1 MLNSLYIENFAI
13 IDKINVDFT
22 DGLNIITG
30 ETGSGKSILIE
41 AFELLLGQRFNKSFV
56 RDSSKKTI
64 VEATFTIA
72 DNSKIKFLEDMG
84 YDVEDGVIIISRI
97 VDTNLKSINKLNNRS
112 ITLNTLNELMSK
124 FVDIHGQNGTQSLL
138 NKDFYLDLIDSF
150 DKEETF
156 KIKTELSGIL
166 NNIAEYKKAYKSF
179 NITNEEKD
187 RQLDIIN
194 YQIDEISQIDL
205 DNVDEEELENEYN
218 KLSNVNLIKNNIG
231 EILNMY
237 SDENYNEQDI
247 NTMFN
252 IVLSKMDS
260 ISEFDNEVNSLKQDL
275 DKIYYDMDDLFSRIS
290 SYSSGI
296 YQDEFKLNDLENKIA
311 IITNLKRKYGKS
323 INDIV
328 LFRQDLERR
337 LKELN
342 EITENKRK
350 FKELID
356 SKNKKG
362 IELSDRL
369 HKIRKEIV
377 CKLEKLIVQNLKDLN
392 MKHADFKVK
401 FEKLSEFNE
410 KGYDSLDF
418 LIKTNLGQDLKP
430 MASIASGGEI
440 SRIMLGFK
448 SVISDFEDINTL
460 IFDEIDTGISG
471 RTALVVGEKLIDLSK
486 DKQVISISHLPQ
498 IASLS
503 DNHILIEKIDLNN
516 ETKSILKVL
525 TPEEKV
531 NEISRLIGGINITET
546 TIEQAK
552 LMINQ
557 ANELK
562 KDRR

>member
-22 DGLNIITG
+22 EGLNIITG

-41 AFELLLGQRFNKSFV
+41 AFELLLGQRFNKSFI

-64 VEATFTIA
+64 VEATFTIN

-84 YDVEDGVIIISRI
+84 YNVEDGVIIISRI
-97 VDTNLKSINKLNNRS
+97 VDTNLKSINKLNSRS

-138 NKDFYLDLIDSF
+138 NKDFYIDLIDSF
-150 DKEETF
+150 DKEETV
-156 KIKTELSGIL
+156 KIKSGLSEIL
-166 NNIAEYKKAYKSF
+166 KNIVDYKKSYKSF
-179 NITNEEKD
+179 NISNEEKD

-205 DNVDEEELENEYN
+205 ENLDEEELENEYN
-218 KLSNVNLIKNNIG
+218 KLSNVNLIRKNIG

-252 IVLSKMDS
+252 IVLSKIDS
-260 ISEFDNEVNSLKQDL
+260 ISEFDNEVNSFKQDL

-290 SYSSGI
+290 SYSSSI

-323 INDIV
+323 IDDIIS
-328 LFRQDLERR
+328 FKIDLENR

-356 SKNKKG
+356 SEHKKG
-362 IELSDRL
+362 IGLSDRL
-369 HKIRKEIV
+369 HSIRKQIV
-377 CKLEKLIVQNLKDLN
+377 SKLENLIVQNLKDLN

-401 FEKLSEFNE
+401 FEKLSDFNE

-503 DNHILIEKIDLNN
+503 DNHILIEKIDCDN

-546 TIEQAK
+546 TTEQAK

-562 KDRR
+562 KYRR

>member
-22 DGLNIITG
+22 EGLNIITG

-41 AFELLLGQRFNKSFV
+41 AFELLLGQRFNKSFI

-64 VEATFTIA
+64 VEATFTIN
-72 DNSKIKFLEDMG
+72 DKSKIKFLEDMG
-84 YDVEDGVIIISRI
+84 YNVEDGVIIISRI
-97 VDTNLKSINKLNNRS
+97 VDTNFKSINKLNNRS

-138 NKDFYLDLIDSF
+138 NKDFYIDLIDSF
-150 DKEETF
+150 DKEETV
-156 KIKTELSGIL
+156 KIKIELSEIL
-166 NNIAEYKKAYKSF
+166 KNIVDYKKSYKSF
-179 NITNEEKD
+179 NISNEEKD

-205 DNVDEEELENEYN
+205 ENLDEEELENEYN

-252 IVLSKMDS
+252 IVLSKIDS
-260 ISEFDNEVNSLKQDL
+260 ISEFDNEVNSFKQDL

-290 SYSSGI
+290 SYSSSI

-323 INDIV
+323 IDDIIS
-328 LFRQDLERR
+328 FKIDLENR

-356 SKNKKG
+356 SELKKG

-369 HKIRKEIV
+369 HSIRKQIV
-377 CKLEKLIVQNLKDLN
+377 SKLENLIVQNLKDLN

-401 FEKLSEFNE
+401 FEKLSDFNE

-503 DNHILIEKIDLNN
+503 DNHILIEKIDCDN

-546 TIEQAK
+546 TTEQAK

-562 KDRR
+562 KYRR

>member
-22 DGLNIITG
+22 NGLNIITG

-84 YDVEDGVIIISRI
+84 YNVEDGVIIISRI

-150 DKEETF
+150 DKEETI
-156 KIKTELSGIL
+156 KIKTELSEIL

-179 NITNEEKD
+179 NISNEEKD

-205 DNVDEEELENEYN
+205 ENLDEEELENEYN

-260 ISEFDNEVNSLKQDL
+260 ISEFDNEVNSFKQDL

-290 SYSSGI
+290 SYSSSI

-323 INDIV
+323 IDDIIS
-328 LFRQDLERR
+328 FRQNLERR

-356 SKNKKG
+356 SDKKKG
-362 IELSDRL
+362 LELSDKL

-377 CKLEKLIVQNLKDLN
+377 SKLEKLIVQNLKDLN
-392 MKHADFKVK
+392 MKHADFEVK
-401 FEKLSEFNE
+401 FEKLSDFNE

-418 LIKTNLGQDLKP
+418 MIKTNLGQDLKP
-430 MASIASGGEI
+430 MSSIASGGEI

-503 DNHILIEKIDLNN
+503 DNHILIEKIDCNN

-562 KDRR
+562 NDRR

>member
-41 AFELLLGQRFNKSFV
+41 AFELLLGQRFNKSFI

-84 YDVEDGVIIISRI
+84 YNVEDGVIIISRI

-112 ITLNTLNELMSK
+112 ITLRTLNELMSK

-156 KIKTELSGIL
+156 KIKTELREIL
-166 NNIAEYKKAYKSF
+166 NHIAEYKKAYKSF
-179 NITNEEKD
+179 NISNEEKD

-194 YQIDEISQIDL
+194 YQIEEISQIDL
-205 DNVDEEELENEYN
+205 ENLDEEELENEYN

-260 ISEFDNEVNSLKQDL
+260 ICEFDNEVNSFKQDL
-275 DKIYYDMDDLFSRIS
+275 DKIYYEMDDLFSRIS
-290 SYSSGI
+290 SYSSSI

-323 INDIV
+323 IDDIIS
-328 LFRQDLERR
+328 FRQNLERR

-342 EITENKRK
+342 EITKNKRK

-356 SKNKKG
+356 LDKKKG
-362 IELSDRL
+362 LELSDRL

-377 CKLEKLIVQNLKDLN
+377 SKLEKLIVQNLKDLN
-392 MKHADFKVK
+392 MKHADFQVK
-401 FEKLSEFNE
+401 FEKLSDFND

-471 RTALVVGEKLIDLSK
+471 RTALVVGEKLIELSK

-503 DNHILIEKIDLNN
+503 DNHILIEKIDCNN

-562 KDRR
+562 NDRR

>member
-84 YDVEDGVIIISRI
+84 YNVEDGVLIISRI

-166 NNIAEYKKAYKSF
+166 NNIAEYKRAYKSF

-275 DKIYYDMDDLFSRIS
+275 DKIYYEMDDLFSRIS

>member
-22 DGLNIITG
+22 EGLNIITG

-64 VEATFTIA
+64 VEATFTITE
-72 DNSKIKFLEDMG
+72 NSKIKFLEDMG
-84 YDVEDGVIIISRI
+84 YNVEDGVIIISRI

-112 ITLNTLNELMSK
+112 ITLNTLSELMSK

-138 NKDFYLDLIDSF
+138 NKDLYIDLIDSF

-156 KIKTELSGIL
+156 KIKSELSEIL
-166 NNIAEYKKAYKSF
+166 KKIVEYKKAYKSF

-205 DNVDEEELENEYN
+205 DNLDEEELENEYN
-218 KLSNVNLIKNNIG
+218 KLSNINLIKNNIA
-231 EILNMY
+231 EISNLY
-237 SDENYNEQDI
+237 SDENYNQQDI

-252 IVLSKMDS
+252 IIISKLDS
-260 ISEFDNEVNSLKQDL
+260 ISDFDTEVKSFKDDL
-275 DKIYYDMDDLFSRIS
+275 DKIYYDLDDLFSKIN
-290 SYSSGI
+290 SYSSNI
-296 YQDEFKLNDLENKIA
+296 YQDEYQLNDLENKIT

-323 INDIV
+323 IEDII
-328 LFRQDLERR
+328 LFKQDLKQR

-342 EITENKRK
+342 EISENKRK

-356 SKNKKG
+356 LENKKG
-362 IELSDRL
+362 IELSNKL
-369 HKIRKEIV
+369 HRIRKEIV
-377 CKLEKLIVQNLKDLN
+377 SKLEELIIQNLKDLN

-401 FEKLSEFNE
+401 FDKLSEFNE

-418 LIKTNLGQDLKP
+418 LIKTNLGQELKP
-430 MASIASGGEI
+430 MSSIASGGEI

-448 SVISDFEDINTL
+448 SVISDFEDIDTL

-486 DKQVISISHLPQ
+486 DKQIISISHLPQ

-503 DNHILIEKIDLNN
+503 DNHILIEKIDCNN

-531 NEISRLIGGINITET
+531 NEISRLIGGINITKT
-546 TIEQAK
+546 TVEQAG
-552 LMINQ
+552 LMIDQ

-562 KDRR
+562 NYRR

>member
-84 YDVEDGVIIISRI
+84 YNVEDGVIIISRI

-150 DKEETF
+150 EKEETF

>member
-41 AFELLLGQRFNKSFV
+41 AFELLLGQRFNKSFI

-84 YDVEDGVIIISRI
+84 YNVEDGVIIISRI

-156 KIKTELSGIL
+156 KIKTELREIL

-179 NITNEEKD
+179 NISNEEKD

-194 YQIDEISQIDL
+194 YQIEEISQIDL
-205 DNVDEEELENEYN
+205 ENLDEEELENEYN

-260 ISEFDNEVNSLKQDL
+260 ICEFDNEVNSFKQDL
-275 DKIYYDMDDLFSRIS
+275 DKIYYEMDDLFSRIS
-290 SYSSGI
+290 SYSSSI

-323 INDIV
+323 IDDIIS
-328 LFRQDLERR
+328 FRKDLERR

-350 FKELID
+350 FKKLID
-356 SKNKKG
+356 SDKQKG

-369 HKIRKEIV
+369 HKIRKKIV
-377 CKLEKLIVQNLKDLN
+377 SKLEKLIVQNLKDMN
-392 MKHADFKVK
+392 MKHADFQVK
-401 FEKLSEFNE
+401 FEKLSDFNE

-430 MASIASGGEI
+430 MVSIASGGEI

-503 DNHILIEKIDLNN
+503 DNHILIEKIDCNN

-562 KDRR
+562 NDRR

>member
-84 YDVEDGVIIISRI
+84 YNVEDGVIIISRI

-231 EILNMY
+231 EILNIY

-260 ISEFDNEVNSLKQDL
+260 ISEFDNEVSSLKQDL

>member
-84 YDVEDGVIIISRI
+84 YNVEDGVIIISRI

-166 NNIAEYKKAYKSF
+166 NNITEYKKAYKSF

-342 EITENKRK
+342 GITENKRK

>member
-41 AFELLLGQRFNKSFV
+41 AFELLLGQRFNKSFI

-84 YDVEDGVIIISRI
+84 YNVEDGVIIISRI
-97 VDTNLKSINKLNNRS
+97 VNTNLKSINKLNNRS
-112 ITLNTLNELMSK
+112 ITLSTLNELMSK

-156 KIKTELSGIL
+156 KIKTELREIL
-166 NNIAEYKKAYKSF
+166 NHIVEYKKAYKSF
-179 NITNEEKD
+179 NISNEEKD

-194 YQIDEISQIDL
+194 YQIEEISQIDL
-205 DNVDEEELENEYN
+205 DNLDEEELENEYN

-260 ISEFDNEVNSLKQDL
+260 ICEFDNEVNSFKQDL
-275 DKIYYDMDDLFSRIS
+275 DKIYYEMDDLFSRIS
-290 SYSSGI
+290 SYSSSI

-323 INDIV
+323 INDIIS
-328 LFRQDLERR
+328 FRQNLERR

-356 SKNKKG
+356 LDKKKG
-362 IELSDRL
+362 LELSDRL

-377 CKLEKLIVQNLKDLN
+377 SKLEKLIVQNLKDLN
-392 MKHADFKVK
+392 MKHADFEVK
-401 FEKLSEFNE
+401 FEKLSDFNE

-418 LIKTNLGQDLKP
+418 MIKTNLGQDFKP

-503 DNHILIEKIDLNN
+503 DNHILIEKIDCNN

-562 KDRR
+562 NDRR

>member
-41 AFELLLGQRFNKSFV
+41 AFELLLGQRFNKSFI

-84 YDVEDGVIIISRI
+84 YNVEDGVIIISRI

-156 KIKTELSGIL
+156 KIKTELRGIL
-166 NNIAEYKKAYKSF
+166 NNITEYKKAYKSF
-179 NITNEEKD
+179 NISNEEKD

-194 YQIDEISQIDL
+194 YQIEEISQIDL
-205 DNVDEEELENEYN
+205 ENLDEEELENEYN

-260 ISEFDNEVNSLKQDL
+260 ICEFDNEVNSFKQDL
-275 DKIYYDMDDLFSRIS
+275 DKIYYEMDDLFSRIS
-290 SYSSGI
+290 SYSSSI

-323 INDIV
+323 IDDIIS
-328 LFRQDLERR
+328 FRKDLERR

-356 SKNKKG
+356 SDKQKG

-377 CKLEKLIVQNLKDLN
+377 SKLEKLIVQNLKDLN
-392 MKHADFKVK
+392 MKHADFQVK
-401 FEKLSEFNE
+401 FEKLSDFND

-503 DNHILIEKIDLNN
+503 DNHILIEKIDCNN

-562 KDRR
+562 NDRR

>member
-84 YDVEDGVIIISRI
+84 YNVEDGVLIISRI

-275 DKIYYDMDDLFSRIS
+275 DKIYYEMDDLFSRIS

-296 YQDEFKLNDLENKIA
+296 YQDEFKLKDLEYKIA

-356 SKNKKG
+356 SKKKKG
-362 IELSDRL
+362 FELSDRL

-377 CKLEKLIVQNLKDLN
+377 FKLEKLIVQNLKDLN
-392 MKHADFKVK
+392 MKHADFQVK

>member
-84 YDVEDGVIIISRI
+84 YNVEDGVLIISRI

-124 FVDIHGQNGTQSLL
+124 FVDIHGQDGTQSLL

>member
-84 YDVEDGVIIISRI
+84 YNVEDGVIIISRI

-112 ITLNTLNELMSK
+112 IMLNTLNELMSK

-562 KDRR
+562 NDRR

>member
-22 DGLNIITG
+22 EGLNIITG

-41 AFELLLGQRFNKSFV
+41 AFELLLGQRFNKSFI
-56 RDSSKKTI
+56 RNSSKKTI
-64 VEATFTIA
+64 VEATFTIN

-84 YDVEDGVIIISRI
+84 YNVEDGVIIISRI
-97 VDTNLKSINKLNNRS
+97 VDTNLKSINKLNSRS

-138 NKDFYLDLIDSF
+138 NKDFYIDLIDSF
-150 DKEETF
+150 DKEETVKN
-156 KIKTELSGIL
+156 KIELSEIL
-166 NNIAEYKKAYKSF
+166 KNIVDYKKSYKSF
-179 NITNEEKD
+179 NISNEEKD

-205 DNVDEEELENEYN
+205 ENLDEEELENEYN
-218 KLSNVNLIKNNIG
+218 KLSNVNLIRNNIG

-252 IVLSKMDS
+252 IVLSKIDS
-260 ISEFDNEVNSLKQDL
+260 ISEFDNEVNSFKQDL

-290 SYSSGI
+290 SYSSSI

-323 INDIV
+323 INDIIS
-328 LFRQDLERR
+328 FRQDLELK

-342 EITENKRK
+342 EISENKRK

-356 SKNKKG
+356 SEHKKG

-369 HKIRKEIV
+369 HSIRKQIV
-377 CKLEKLIVQNLKDLN
+377 SKLENLIIQNLKDLN

-418 LIKTNLGQDLKP
+418 LIKSNLGQDLKP

-503 DNHILIEKIDLNN
+503 DNHILIEKIDCDN

-546 TIEQAK
+546 TTEQAK

-562 KDRR
+562 KYRR

>member
-41 AFELLLGQRFNKSFV
+41 AFELLLGQRFNKSFI

-84 YDVEDGVIIISRI
+84 YNVEDGVIIISRI

-112 ITLNTLNELMSK
+112 ITLNTLNELMSN

-156 KIKTELSGIL
+156 KIKTELREIL

-179 NITNEEKD
+179 NISNEEKD

-194 YQIDEISQIDL
+194 YQIEEISQIDL
-205 DNVDEEELENEYN
+205 ENLDEEELENEYN

-231 EILNMY
+231 EISNMY

-260 ISEFDNEVNSLKQDL
+260 ICEFDNEVNSFKQDL
-275 DKIYYDMDDLFSRIS
+275 DKIYYEMDDLFSRIS
-290 SYSSGI
+290 SYSSSI

-323 INDIV
+323 IDDIIS
-328 LFRQDLERR
+328 FRKDLERR

-356 SKNKKG
+356 SNKKKG
-362 IELSDRL
+362 LELSDRL

-377 CKLEKLIVQNLKDLN
+377 SKLEKLIVQNLKDLN
-392 MKHADFKVK
+392 MKHADFQVK
-401 FEKLSEFNE
+401 FEKLSDFNE

-430 MASIASGGEI
+430 MVSIASGGEI

-503 DNHILIEKIDLNN
+503 DNHILIEKIDCNN

-562 KDRR
+562 NDRR

>member
-41 AFELLLGQRFNKSFV
+41 AFELLLGQRFNKSFI

-84 YDVEDGVIIISRI
+84 YNVEDGVIIISRI

-156 KIKTELSGIL
+156 KIKTELREIL

-179 NITNEEKD
+179 NISNEEKD

-194 YQIDEISQIDL
+194 YQIEEISQIDL
-205 DNVDEEELENEYN
+205 ENLDEEELENEYN

-260 ISEFDNEVNSLKQDL
+260 ICEFENEVNSFKQDL
-275 DKIYYDMDDLFSRIS
+275 DKIYYEMDDLFSRIS
-290 SYSSGI
+290 SYSSSI

-323 INDIV
+323 IDDIIS
-328 LFRQDLERR
+328 FRKDLERR

-350 FKELID
+350 FKKLID
-356 SKNKKG
+356 SDKQKV

-369 HKIRKEIV
+369 HKIRKKIV
-377 CKLEKLIVQNLKDLN
+377 SKLEKLIVQNLKDLN
-392 MKHADFKVK
+392 MKHADFQVK
-401 FEKLSEFNE
+401 FEKLSDFNE

-430 MASIASGGEI
+430 MVSIASGGEI

-503 DNHILIEKIDLNN
+503 DNHILIEKIDCNN

-562 KDRR
+562 NDRR

>member
-84 YDVEDGVIIISRI
+84 YNVEDGVIIISRI

-260 ISEFDNEVNSLKQDL
+260 ISEFDKEVNSLKQDL

-362 IELSDRL
+362 IELSDRI

>member
-41 AFELLLGQRFNKSFV
+41 AFELLLGQRFNKSFI

-84 YDVEDGVIIISRI
+84 YNVEDGVIIISRI

-156 KIKTELSGIL
+156 KIKTELREIL

-179 NITNEEKD
+179 NISNEEKD

-194 YQIDEISQIDL
+194 YQIEEISQIDL
-205 DNVDEEELENEYN
+205 ENLDEEELENEYN

-260 ISEFDNEVNSLKQDL
+260 ICEFDNEVNSFKQDL
-275 DKIYYDMDDLFSRIS
+275 DKIYYEMDDLFSRIS
-290 SYSSGI
+290 SYSSSI

-323 INDIV
+323 IDDIIS
-328 LFRQDLERR
+328 FRKNLERR

-350 FKELID
+350 FKKLID
-356 SKNKKG
+356 SDKQKG

-369 HKIRKEIV
+369 HKIRKKIV
-377 CKLEKLIVQNLKDLN
+377 SKLEKLIVQNLKDLN
-392 MKHADFKVK
+392 MKHADFQVK
-401 FEKLSEFNE
+401 FEKLSDFNE

-430 MASIASGGEI
+430 MVSIASGGEI

-503 DNHILIEKIDLNN
+503 DNHILIEKIDCNN

-562 KDRR
+562 NDRR

>member
-84 YDVEDGVIIISRI
+84 YNVEDGVLIISRI

>member
-22 DGLNIITG
+22 EGLNIITG

-41 AFELLLGQRFNKSFV
+41 AFELLLGQRFNKSFI

-64 VEATFTIA
+64 VEATFRIN

-84 YDVEDGVIIISRI
+84 YNVEDGVIIISRI

-138 NKDFYLDLIDSF
+138 NKDFYIDLIDSF
-150 DKEETF
+150 EKEETV
-156 KIKTELSGIL
+156 KIKIQLSGIL
-166 NNIAEYKKAYKSF
+166 KNIVDYKKSYKSF
-179 NITNEEKD
+179 NISNEEKD

-205 DNVDEEELENEYN
+205 ENLDEEELENEYN

-252 IVLSKMDS
+252 IVLSKIDS
-260 ISEFDNEVNSLKQDL
+260 ISEFDNEVNSFKQDL

-290 SYSSGI
+290 SYSSSI

-323 INDIV
+323 IDDIIS
-328 LFRQDLERR
+328 FRQDLELK

-342 EITENKRK
+342 EISENKRK

-356 SKNKKG
+356 LEHKKG
-362 IELSDRL
+362 IELSDKL
-369 HKIRKEIV
+369 HSIRIEIV
-377 CKLEKLIVQNLKDLN
+377 SKLEKLIVQNLKDLN

-401 FEKLSEFNE
+401 FEKLSDFNE

-503 DNHILIEKIDLNN
+503 DNHILIEKIDCDN

-546 TIEQAK
+546 TTEQAK

-562 KDRR
+562 NDRR

>member
-41 AFELLLGQRFNKSFV
+41 AFELLLGQRFNKSFI

-64 VEATFTIA
+64 VEATFTIT

-112 ITLNTLNELMSK
+112 ITLSTLNELMSK

-156 KIKTELSGIL
+156 KIKTELREIL
-166 NNIAEYKKAYKSF
+166 NHIAEYKKAYKSF
-179 NITNEEKD
+179 NISNEEKD

-194 YQIDEISQIDL
+194 YQIEEISQIDL
-205 DNVDEEELENEYN
+205 ENLDEEELENEYN

-260 ISEFDNEVNSLKQDL
+260 ICEFDNEVNSFKQDL
-275 DKIYYDMDDLFSRIS
+275 DKIYYEMDDLFLRIS
-290 SYSSGI
+290 SYSSSI

-323 INDIV
+323 IDDIIS
-328 LFRQDLERR
+328 FRQNLERR

-356 SKNKKG
+356 LEKKKG
-362 IELSDRL
+362 LELSDRL

-377 CKLEKLIVQNLKDLN
+377 SKLEKLIVQNLKDLN
-392 MKHADFKVK
+392 MKHADFQVE
-401 FEKLSEFNE
+401 FEKISDFNE

-418 LIKTNLGQDLKP
+418 LIKTNLGQELKP

-503 DNHILIEKIDLNN
+503 DNHILIEKIDCNN

-562 KDRR
+562 NDRR

>member
-22 DGLNIITG
+22 EGLNIITG

-41 AFELLLGQRFNKSFV
+41 AFELLLGQRFNKSFI

-64 VEATFTIA
+64 VEATFTIN
-72 DNSKIKFLEDMG
+72 DNSKIKLLEDMG
-84 YDVEDGVIIISRI
+84 YNVEDGVIIISRI

-138 NKDFYLDLIDSF
+138 NKDFYIDLIDSF
-150 DKEETF
+150 DKEETA
-156 KIKTELSGIL
+156 KIKIELSEIL
-166 NNIAEYKKAYKSF
+166 KNIVDYKKSYKSF
-179 NITNEEKD
+179 NISNEEKD

-205 DNVDEEELENEYN
+205 ENLDEEELENEYN

-252 IVLSKMDS
+252 IVLSKIDS
-260 ISEFDNEVNSLKQDL
+260 ISEFDNEVNSFKQDL

-290 SYSSGI
+290 SYSSSI

-323 INDIV
+323 IDDIIS
-328 LFRQDLERR
+328 FRQDLELK

-342 EITENKRK
+342 EISENKRK

-356 SKNKKG
+356 LEHKKG
-362 IELSDRL
+362 IELSDKL
-369 HKIRKEIV
+369 HSIRIEIV
-377 CKLEKLIVQNLKDLN
+377 SKLEKLIVQNLKDLN

-401 FEKLSEFNE
+401 FEKLSDFNE

-503 DNHILIEKIDLNN
+503 DNHILIEKIDCDN

-546 TIEQAK
+546 TTEQAK

-562 KDRR
+562 NDRR

>member
-41 AFELLLGQRFNKSFV
+41 AFELLLGQRFNKSFI

-84 YDVEDGVIIISRI
+84 YNVEDGVIIISRI

-156 KIKTELSGIL
+156 KIKTELREIL

-179 NITNEEKD
+179 NISNEEKD

-194 YQIDEISQIDL
+194 YQIEEISQIDL
-205 DNVDEEELENEYN
+205 ENLDEEELENEYN

-260 ISEFDNEVNSLKQDL
+260 ICEFDNEVNSFKQDL
-275 DKIYYDMDDLFSRIS
+275 DKIYYEMDDLFSRIS
-290 SYSSGI
+290 SYSSSI

-323 INDIV
+323 IDDIIS
-328 LFRQDLERR
+328 FRKDLERR

-350 FKELID
+350 FKKLID
-356 SKNKKG
+356 SDKQKG

-369 HKIRKEIV
+369 HKIRKKIV
-377 CKLEKLIVQNLKDLN
+377 SKLEKLIVQNLKDLN
-392 MKHADFKVK
+392 MKHADFQVK
-401 FEKLSEFNE
+401 FEKLSDFNE

-430 MASIASGGEI
+430 MVSIASGGEI

-503 DNHILIEKIDLNN
+503 DNHILIEKIDCNN

-562 KDRR
+562 NDRR

>member
-84 YDVEDGVIIISRI
+84 YNVEDGVIIISRI

-166 NNIAEYKKAYKSF
+166 NNIAEYKKAYNSF
-179 NITNEEKD
+179 NITKEEKD

-231 EILNMY
+231 EILNIY

-275 DKIYYDMDDLFSRIS
+275 DKIYYEMDDLFSRIS

-323 INDIV
+323 IKDIV

-356 SKNKKG
+356 LENKKG

-377 CKLEKLIVQNLKDLN
+377 CKLEKLIVQNLKNLN

-401 FEKLSEFNE
+401 FERLSDFNE

-546 TIEQAK
+546 TIDQAK

>member
-41 AFELLLGQRFNKSFV
+41 AFELLLGQRFNKSFI

-84 YDVEDGVIIISRI
+84 YNVEDGVIIISRI

-156 KIKTELSGIL
+156 KIKTELREIL

-179 NITNEEKD
+179 NISNEEKD

-194 YQIDEISQIDL
+194 YQIEEISQIDL
-205 DNVDEEELENEYN
+205 ENLDEEELENEYN

-275 DKIYYDMDDLFSRIS
+275 DKIYYEMDDLFSRIS

-323 INDIV
+323 IDDIIS
-328 LFRQDLERR
+328 FRKDLERR

-350 FKELID
+350 FKKLID
-356 SKNKKG
+356 SDKQKG

-369 HKIRKEIV
+369 HKIRKKIV
-377 CKLEKLIVQNLKDLN
+377 SKLEKLIVQNLKDLN
-392 MKHADFKVK
+392 MKHADFQVK
-401 FEKLSEFNE
+401 FEKLSDFNE

-430 MASIASGGEI
+430 MVSIASGGEI

-503 DNHILIEKIDLNN
+503 DNHILIEKIDCNN

-562 KDRR
+562 NDRR

>member
-84 YDVEDGVIIISRI
+84 YNVEDGVIIISRI

-260 ISEFDNEVNSLKQDL
+260 ISEFDKEVNSLKQDL

-362 IELSDRL
+362 IELSDRI

-503 DNHILIEKIDLNN
+503 DNHILIEKIDCDN

-546 TIEQAK
+546 TTEQAK

-562 KDRR
+562 KYRR

>member
-84 YDVEDGVIIISRI
+84 YNVEDGVIIISRI

-156 KIKTELSGIL
+156 KIKTELCGIL

-260 ISEFDNEVNSLKQDL
+260 ICEFDNEVNSFKQDL
-275 DKIYYDMDDLFSRIS
+275 YKIYYEMDDLFSRIS
-290 SYSSGI
+290 SYSSSI

-323 INDIV
+323 INDIIS
-328 LFRQDLERR
+328 FRKDLERR

-356 SKNKKG
+356 SDKQKG
-362 IELSDRL
+362 LELSDRL

-377 CKLEKLIVQNLKDLN
+377 SKLEKLIVQNLKDLN
-392 MKHADFKVK
+392 MKHADFQVK
-401 FEKLSEFNE
+401 FEKLSDFNE

-448 SVISDFEDINTL
+448 SVISEFEDINTL

-503 DNHILIEKIDLNN
+503 DNHILIEKIDCNN

-562 KDRR
+562 NDRR

>member
-84 YDVEDGVIIISRI
+84 YNVEDGVIIISRI

-156 KIKTELSGIL
+156 KIKTELSAIL

-342 EITENKRK
+342 EITEYKRK

>member
-22 DGLNIITG
+22 EGLNIITG

-64 VEATFTIA
+64 VEATFTIT

-84 YDVEDGVIIISRI
+84 YNVEDGVIIISRI

-112 ITLNTLNELMSK
+112 ITLNTLSELMSK

-138 NKDFYLDLIDSF
+138 NKDFYIDLIDSF

-156 KIKTELSGIL
+156 KIKSELSEIL
-166 NNIAEYKKAYKSF
+166 KKIVEYKKAYKSF

-194 YQIDEISQIDL
+194 YQIDEISQIDF
-205 DNVDEEELENEYN
+205 DNLDEEELENEYN
-218 KLSNVNLIKNNIG
+218 KLSNINLIKNNIA
-231 EILNMY
+231 EISNLY
-237 SDENYNEQDI
+237 SDENYNQQDI

-252 IVLSKMDS
+252 IIISKLDS
-260 ISEFDNEVNSLKQDL
+260 ISDFDTEVKSFKDDL
-275 DKIYYDMDDLFSRIS
+275 DKIYYDLDDLFSKIN
-290 SYSSGI
+290 SYSSNI
-296 YQDEFKLNDLENKIA
+296 YQDEYQLNDLENKIT

-323 INDIV
+323 IEDII
-328 LFRQDLERR
+328 LFKQDLKQR

-342 EITENKRK
+342 EISENKRK

-356 SKNKKG
+356 LENKKG
-362 IELSDRL
+362 IELSNKL
-369 HKIRKEIV
+369 HRIRKEIV
-377 CKLEKLIVQNLKDLN
+377 SKLEELIIQNLKDLN

-401 FEKLSEFNE
+401 FDKLSEFNE

-418 LIKTNLGQDLKP
+418 LIKTNLGQELKP
-430 MASIASGGEI
+430 MSSIASGGEI

-448 SVISDFEDINTL
+448 SIISDFEDIDTL

-486 DKQVISISHLPQ
+486 DKQIISISHLPQ

-503 DNHILIEKIDLNN
+503 DNHILIEKIDCNN

-531 NEISRLIGGINITET
+531 NEISRLIGGINITKT
-546 TIEQAK
+546 TVEQAE
-552 LMINQ
+552 LMIDQ

-562 KDRR
+562 NYRR

>member
-41 AFELLLGQRFNKSFV
+41 AFELLLGQRFNKSFI

-84 YDVEDGVIIISRI
+84 YNVEDGVIIISRI
-97 VDTNLKSINKLNNRS
+97 VDTNFKSINKLNNRS

-150 DKEETF
+150 DKKETF

-205 DNVDEEELENEYN
+205 DNLDEEELENEYN

>member
-22 DGLNIITG
+22 EGLNIITG

-64 VEATFTIA
+64 VEATFTITE
-72 DNSKIKFLEDMG
+72 NSKIKFLEDMG
-84 YDVEDGVIIISRI
+84 YNVEDGVIIISRI

-112 ITLNTLNELMSK
+112 ITLNTLSELMSK

-138 NKDFYLDLIDSF
+138 NKDLYIDLIDSF

-156 KIKTELSGIL
+156 KIKSELSEIL
-166 NNIAEYKKAYKSF
+166 KKIVEYKKTYKSF

-205 DNVDEEELENEYN
+205 DNLDEEELENEYN
-218 KLSNVNLIKNNIG
+218 KLSNINLIKNNIA
-231 EILNMY
+231 EISNLY
-237 SDENYNEQDI
+237 SDENYNQQDI

-252 IVLSKMDS
+252 IIISKLDS
-260 ISEFDNEVNSLKQDL
+260 ISDFDTEVKSFKDDL
-275 DKIYYDMDDLFSRIS
+275 DKIYYDLDDLFSKIN
-290 SYSSGI
+290 SYSSNI
-296 YQDEFKLNDLENKIA
+296 YQDEYQLNDLENKIT

-323 INDIV
+323 IEDII
-328 LFRQDLERR
+328 LFKQDLKQR

-342 EITENKRK
+342 EISENKRK

-356 SKNKKG
+356 LENKKG
-362 IELSDRL
+362 IELSNKL
-369 HKIRKEIV
+369 HRIRKEIV
-377 CKLEKLIVQNLKDLN
+377 SKLEELIIQNLKDLN

-401 FEKLSEFNE
+401 FDKLSEFNE

-418 LIKTNLGQDLKP
+418 LIKTNLGQELKP
-430 MASIASGGEI
+430 MSSIASGGEI

-448 SVISDFEDINTL
+448 SVISDFEDIDTL

-486 DKQVISISHLPQ
+486 DKQIISISHLPQ

-503 DNHILIEKIDLNN
+503 DNHILIEKIDCNN

-531 NEISRLIGGINITET
+531 NEISRLIGGINITKT
-546 TIEQAK
+546 TVEQAE
-552 LMINQ
+552 LMIDQ

-562 KDRR
+562 NYRR

>member
-84 YDVEDGVIIISRI
+84 YNVEDGVIIISRI

-525 TPEEKV
+525 TPEEMV

>member
-84 YDVEDGVIIISRI
+84 YNVEDGVIIISRI

-260 ISEFDNEVNSLKQDL
+260 ISEFDNDVNSLKQDL

-377 CKLEKLIVQNLKDLN
+377 SKLEKLIVQNLKDLN
-392 MKHADFKVK
+392 MKHADFQVK
-401 FEKLSEFNE
+401 FEKFSDFNE

-503 DNHILIEKIDLNN
+503 DNHILIEKIDCNN

>member
-41 AFELLLGQRFNKSFV
+41 AFELLLGQRFNKSFI

-84 YDVEDGVIIISRI
+84 YNVEDGVIIISRI

-156 KIKTELSGIL
+156 KIKTELRGIL
-166 NNIAEYKKAYKSF
+166 NNITEYKKAYKSF
-179 NITNEEKD
+179 NISNEEKD

-194 YQIDEISQIDL
+194 YQIEEISQIDL
-205 DNVDEEELENEYN
+205 ENLDEEELENEYN

-260 ISEFDNEVNSLKQDL
+260 ISEFDNEVNSLKKDL
-275 DKIYYDMDDLFSRIS
+275 DKIYYEMDDLFSRIS
-290 SYSSGI
+290 SYSSSI

-323 INDIV
+323 IDDIIS
-328 LFRQDLERR
+328 FRKDLERR

-350 FKELID
+350 FKDLID
-356 SKNKKG
+356 SDKKKG
-362 IELSDRL
+362 LELSDRL
-369 HKIRKEIV
+369 HKIRIEIV
-377 CKLEKLIVQNLKDLN
+377 SKLEKLIVQNLKDLN
-392 MKHADFKVK
+392 MKHADFQVK
-401 FEKLSEFNE
+401 FEKLSDFNE

-503 DNHILIEKIDLNN
+503 DNHILIEKIDCNN

-562 KDRR
+562 NDRR

>member
-84 YDVEDGVIIISRI
+84 YNVEDGVIIISRI

-166 NNIAEYKKAYKSF
+166 NNIAEYKKAYNSF
-179 NITNEEKD
+179 NITKEEKD

-260 ISEFDNEVNSLKQDL
+260 ISEFDNEVSSLKQDL

-377 CKLEKLIVQNLKDLN
+377 FKLEKLIVQNLKDLN

-546 TIEQAK
+546 TIDQAK